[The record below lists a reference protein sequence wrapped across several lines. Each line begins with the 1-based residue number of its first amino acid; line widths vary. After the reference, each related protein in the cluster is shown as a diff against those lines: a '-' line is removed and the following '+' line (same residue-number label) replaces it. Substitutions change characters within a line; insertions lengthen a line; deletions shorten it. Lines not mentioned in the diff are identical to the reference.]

1 MNLKQAVAIA
11 LLTLSTSMVY
21 AEHSEHENGQGQGH
35 QGSSD
40 DDSSGGGSSVTNTNT
55 NTNTSNNTN
64 RNNNNNTNS
73 NTNSNSNTNTST
85 SSATGG
91 SATSSSNAKG
101 GKGGRGGNAS
111 NSASTGSNSSTTSVV
126 VQGDNYPD
134 IPVASAY
141 APNVQVGG
149 ADMCRSGVSG
159 GSQTSAFGIS
169 LGGTV
174 VDTNC
179 ERLKLSRE
187 IAVTLGDK
195 ETAKQLLCQDPRV
208 AKAYAHSGSPCHVDA
223 TVVDTKVTTS
233 TSATP
238 FGNR

>member
-1 MNLKQAVAIA
+1 MKLKHVVALALMVSSTAVLASKGEPHGNWENAQAS
-11 LLTLSTSMVY
+11 LD
-21 AEHSEHENGQGQGH
+21 EHE
-35 QGSSD
+35 D
-40 DDSSGGGSSVTNTNT
+40 DHDSGSGGGTVTNTNT
-55 NTNTSNNTN
+55 NTNTSSNTN

-73 NTNSNSNTNTST
+73 NTNTST
-85 SSATGG
+85 SSA
-91 SATSSSNAKG
+91 
-101 GKGGRGGNAS
+101 RGGNAS
-111 NSASTGSNSSTTSVV
+111 TGSNTSTTSVV

-134 IPVASAY
+134 IPVSSAY